1 MGRKMCVE
9 PSAEYASREASVEH
23 QQLKKGGVIVK
34 KTIIAFACAL
44 VAPLAFAQT
53 STTTTET
60 TTSTHGTVTTYEPGK
75 RIVVRTERESNP
87 ISYVLG
93 KTAHYVNKAGRKI
106 DEHLIRPGSRVIVYT
121 SRGQMHAAKRV
132 VLDED

>member
-1 MGRKMCVE
+1 M
-9 PSAEYASREASVEH
+9 
-23 QQLKKGGVIVK
+23 K
-34 KTIIAFACAL
+34 KTIIVLACTL
-44 VAPLAFAQT
+44 IVPVAFAQT

-60 TTSTHGTVTTYEPGK
+60 STSSQGTVTTYEPGK
-75 RIVVRTERESNP
+75 RIVVRTEREDNP

-93 KTAHYVNKAGRKI
+93 KTAHYVDKAGKKI
-106 DEHLIRPGSRVIVYT
+106 DQHLIRPGSRVIVYT

>member
-1 MGRKMCVE
+1 
-9 PSAEYASREASVEH
+9 
-23 QQLKKGGVIVK
+23 VK
-34 KTIIAFACAL
+34 KTIIVLACTL
-44 VAPLAFAQT
+44 IVPVAFAQT

-60 TTSTHGTVTTYEPGK
+60 STSSQGTVTTYEPGK
-75 RIVVRTERESNP
+75 RIVVRTEREDNP

-93 KTAHYVNKAGRKI
+93 KTAHYVDKAGKKI
-106 DEHLIRPGSRVIVYT
+106 DQHLIRPGSRVIVYT

>member
-1 MGRKMCVE
+1 MCVE

>member
-1 MGRKMCVE
+1 M
-9 PSAEYASREASVEH
+9 
-23 QQLKKGGVIVK
+23 LIVP
-34 KTIIAFACAL
+34 
-44 VAPLAFAQT
+44 VAFAQT

-60 TTSTHGTVTTYEPGK
+60 STSSQGTVTTYEPGK
-75 RIVVRTERESNP
+75 RIVSRTEREDNP

-93 KTAHYVNKAGRKI
+93 KTAHYVDKAGKKI
-106 DEHLIRPGSRVIVYT
+106 DQHLIRPGSRVIIYT

>member
-1 MGRKMCVE
+1 MCLE
-9 PSAEYASREASVEH
+9 PSAECASREASMEH
-23 QQLKKGGVIVK
+23 QQLKKGVTVK

-53 STTTTET
+53 SRTTTET
-60 TTSTHGTVTTYEPGK
+60 TTQGTVTTYEPGK

-106 DEHLIRPGSRVIVYT
+106 DEHLIKPGSRVIVYT
-121 SRGQMHAAKRV
+121 SRGEVHAAKRV

>member
-1 MGRKMCVE
+1 
-9 PSAEYASREASVEH
+9 
-23 QQLKKGGVIVK
+23 VK
-34 KTIIAFACAL
+34 KTIIVLACTL
-44 VAPLAFAQT
+44 IVPVAFAQT
-53 STTTTET
+53 STTTE
-60 TTSTHGTVTTYEPGK
+60 TSTSSQGTVTTYEPGK
-75 RIVVRTERESNP
+75 RIVVRTEREDNP

-106 DEHLIRPGSRVIVYT
+106 DQHLIRPGSPVIVYT

>member
-1 MGRKMCVE
+1 M
-9 PSAEYASREASVEH
+9 
-23 QQLKKGGVIVK
+23 K
-34 KTIIAFACAL
+34 KTIIILACAL
-44 VAPLAFAQT
+44 VAPLAFAQIRA
-53 STTTTET
+53 T
-60 TTSTHGTVTTYEPGK
+60 TTSTEGTVSSYEPGK
-75 RIVVRTERESNP
+75 RIVVRSEREDNP
-87 ISYVLG
+87 ISYALG

>member
-1 MGRKMCVE
+1 MCVE
-9 PSAEYASREASVEH
+9 PSAEYASREASIEH
-23 QQLKKGGVIVK
+23 QQLKKRGGVIVK

-60 TTSTHGTVTTYEPGK
+60 TTSTQGTVTTYEPGK
-75 RIVVRTERESNP
+75 RIVVRTEREDNP

-106 DEHLIRPGSRVIVYT
+106 DEHLIRPGSRVVVYT
-121 SRGQMHAAKRV
+121 SRGQMHAAKV
-132 VLDED
+132 CGA

>member
-1 MGRKMCVE
+1 LRTHRAAGLCANKYGHNGNGN
-9 PSAEYASREASVEH
+9 EYWTV
-23 QQLKKGGVIVK
+23 
-34 KTIIAFACAL
+34 
-44 VAPLAFAQT
+44 
-53 STTTTET
+53 ST
-60 TTSTHGTVTTYEPGK
+60 YKPGK
-75 RIVVRTERESNP
+75 RIVVRSEREDNP

-106 DEHLIRPGSRVIVYT
+106 DQQLIMPGSRIIVYT

>member
-1 MGRKMCVE
+1 M
-9 PSAEYASREASVEH
+9 A
-23 QQLKKGGVIVK
+23 L
-34 KTIIAFACAL
+34 ACAL
-44 VAPLAFAQT
+44 IAPLAFAQT
-53 STTTTET
+53 STATTET
-60 TTSTHGTVTTYEPGK
+60 ARSTEGTVSTYKPGK
-75 RIVVRTERESNP
+75 RIVVRSEREDNP

-106 DEHLIRPGSRVIVYT
+106 DQHLIMPGSRVIVYT

>member
-1 MGRKMCVE
+1 M
-9 PSAEYASREASVEH
+9 
-23 QQLKKGGVIVK
+23 K
-34 KTIIAFACAL
+34 KTIMALSCAL
-44 VAPLAFAQT
+44 IAPLAFAQT
-53 STTTTET
+53 STATMET
-60 TTSTHGTVTTYEPGK
+60 TTSTEGTVSTYKPGK
-75 RIVVRTERESNP
+75 RIVVRSEREDNP
-87 ISYVLG
+87 ISYALG

>member
-1 MGRKMCVE
+1 M
-9 PSAEYASREASVEH
+9 
-23 QQLKKGGVIVK
+23 K
-34 KTIIAFACAL
+34 KTIIVFACTL
-44 VAPLAFAQT
+44 IVPVAFAQT
-53 STTTTET
+53 NTTTTET
-60 TTSTHGTVTTYEPGK
+60 STSSQGTVTTDEPGK
-75 RIVVRTERESNP
+75 RIAVRTEREDNP

>member
-1 MGRKMCVE
+1 M
-9 PSAEYASREASVEH
+9 
-23 QQLKKGGVIVK
+23 K
-34 KTIIAFACAL
+34 KTIIVLACAL

-53 STTTTET
+53 NAI
-60 TTSTHGTVTTYEPGK
+60 TTSTEGTVSTYEPGK
-75 RIVVRTERESNP
+75 RIVVHSQREGNP
-87 ISYVLG
+87 ISYALG

>member
-1 MGRKMCVE
+1 M
-9 PSAEYASREASVEH
+9 
-23 QQLKKGGVIVK
+23 K
-34 KTIIAFACAL
+34 KTIIVLACAL

-53 STTTTET
+53 SGTTTET
-60 TTSTHGTVTTYEPGK
+60 TTSSQGTVTTHEPGK
-75 RIVVRTERESNP
+75 RIVVRTEREDNP
-87 ISYVLG
+87 ISYALG

>member
-1 MGRKMCVE
+1 
-9 PSAEYASREASVEH
+9 
-23 QQLKKGGVIVK
+23 VK
-34 KTIIAFACAL
+34 KTIIILACAL

-53 STTTTET
+53 SAT
-60 TTSTHGTVTTYEPGK
+60 TTSTQGTVSSYEPGK
-75 RIVVRTERESNP
+75 KIVVRSEREDNP
-87 ISYVLG
+87 ISYALG
-93 KTAHYVNKAGRKI
+93 KTAHYVNKGGRKI

>member
-1 MGRKMCVE
+1 MLGPVVGNFF
-9 PSAEYASREASVEH
+9 SSRREFLYEQCSLHMTE
-23 QQLKKGGVIVK
+23 KIIVL
-34 KTIIAFACAL
+34 ACAL
-44 VAPLAFAQT
+44 IAPLAFAQT
-53 STTTTET
+53 SATTTET
-60 TTSTHGTVTTYEPGK
+60 TTSSQGTVTTHEPGK
-75 RIVVRTERESNP
+75 RIVVRTEREDNP
-87 ISYVLG
+87 ISYALG